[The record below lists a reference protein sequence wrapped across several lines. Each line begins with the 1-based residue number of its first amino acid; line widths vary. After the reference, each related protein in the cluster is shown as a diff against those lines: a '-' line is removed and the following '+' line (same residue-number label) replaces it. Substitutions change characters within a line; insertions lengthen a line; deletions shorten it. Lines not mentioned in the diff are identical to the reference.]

1 MDLGEGAERPRRG
14 GGGGGGGGGGAWD
27 KKPPPPPLPL
37 AQGLDPTL
45 VTPT

>member
-1 MDLGEGAERPRRG
+1 MAEGRKADRAR
-14 GGGGGGGGGGAWD
+14 D
-27 KKPPPPPLPL
+27 KKPPPPLPL